1 VVSVADGCAAA
12 ANLSAT
18 VRSRREDRDDR
29 SLGCGEG
36 EERCS
41 SRRIAA
47 AHGGAAGD
55 FGAVEEERFGESKVT
70 GEAACENNSPLPRA
84 FFVWPRRVCL
94 SSGPAAS
101 MQARKPNPSA
111 PILAQFGVRL
121 PVAVP
126 TDRRDFPRRFL
137 RAREGC

>member
-1 VVSVADGCAAA
+1 VADGCAAA

-84 FFVWPRRVCL
+84 FFIFSLCRL
-94 SSGPAAS
+94 
-101 MQARKPNPSA
+101 
-111 PILAQFGVRL
+111 LACD
-121 PVAVP
+121 AVGKGLL
-126 TDRRDFPRRFL
+126 FFFSKNYFF
-137 RAREGC
+137 